1 MSLSLAALNNI
12 AAFAGWTATHHLVC
26 AASGSVEIRAIRLE
40 LGAIGKALPHNT
52 LAWGALLNISEFAG
66 EISSANLV
74 QTAPGLLE
82 MKLLRR
88 SVAKHIDDR
97 QTYYIYLEDGD
108 DWLWDRFRTRCSCV
122 DDEDDWDR
130 ALWER
135 WVGEC

>member
-1 MSLSLAALNNI
+1 
-12 AAFAGWTATHHLVC
+12 
-26 AASGSVEIRAIRLE
+26 
-40 LGAIGKALPHNT
+40 
-52 LAWGALLNISEFAG
+52 
-66 EISSANLV
+66 
-74 QTAPGLLE
+74 

-108 DWLWDRFRTRCSCV
+108 DWLWDRFRTRCSCAV
-122 DDEDDWDR
+122 DEDDWDR